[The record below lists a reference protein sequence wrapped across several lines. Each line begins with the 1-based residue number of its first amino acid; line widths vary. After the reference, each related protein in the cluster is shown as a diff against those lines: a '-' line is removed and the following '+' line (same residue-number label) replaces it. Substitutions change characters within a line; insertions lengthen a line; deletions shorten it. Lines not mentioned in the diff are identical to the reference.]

1 MSLLTP
7 ALGVPG
13 YSFTDLHDSDRL
25 ASLYERFC
33 EEVQASDPLLWAE
46 WDAYRLAPDSPRPP
60 IVLSNLLMRMARHVS
75 RFIERLFDT
84 DAPAAAI
91 AAVTRAQDDLFRF
104 KVDFVRRRALPLL
117 KGGAH
122 IV

>member
-33 EEVQASDPLLWAE
+33 EEVKASDPLFWRE
-46 WDAYRLAPDSPRPP
+46 WDAYRQ
-60 IVLSNLLMRMARHVS
+60 S
-75 RFIERLFDT
+75 RFKFDPYDVGRRLFFEDEAERVG
-84 DAPAAAI
+84 D
-91 AAVTRAQDDLFRF
+91 
-104 KVDFVRRRALPLL
+104 
-117 KGGAH
+117 
-122 IV
+122 